1 MNFSNIPQKIPQTFV
16 AANAMEQNNKQSDF
30 YEEYEQLIDDL
41 NSDETVHK
49 IEPTNTELLNEIN
62 KTKTQVEQFKNS
74 NEFERLSKK
83 LTHLIQNL
91 IIQIQ
96 QNNCKKTKA
105 SLLKLFEHVQSPIF
119 DIQLKLLKKEL
130 NK

>member
-1 MNFSNIPQKIPQTFV
+1 
-16 AANAMEQNNKQSDF
+16 MEQNNKQSDF